1 MTNSTTGGSVEYCDD
16 PLTPAQP
23 VGAEGTTGAF
33 DTTDGVCY
41 RLDFVPGQ
49 FAGWGCS
56 NFQASAGNRTI
67 LVNGT
72 SVTCGQL
79 PLPDPVDGGYY
90 FEFGPGTNVS
100 ATMYWWNWE

>member
-1 MTNSTTGGSVEYCDD
+1 VTNSTTGGSVEYCDD